1 MTSSR
6 LSWVFRIRLLA
17 AIVGLCVGLNAGC
30 SKPAEPPGKHLE
42 TAPAAPDH
50 ADDGS
55 VQICVG
61 GFRRNPLP
69 DVGDAGPHK
78 LGHYPDDAVRRVL
91 IGLREQKLGE
101 LWRFLPDSYREDIQK
116 LVRDVSGRLDEKSWG
131 PFVSTCQK
139 ARTVVSKI
147 VRELDKSDQPL
158 SDSDKEL
165 AVQLRAVEKLL
176 TALCDSELR
185 SVSAMQAML
194 VDQFLNSTGH
204 SLLAALSEGALGD
217 AGDGGN
223 TFSQFG
229 KVKVELVEAGQ
240 NSAVVSVQWPGQ
252 EPARNSFVRVQSHWI
267 PQTLSEAWP
276 TEFPKVRE
284 QCLAW
289 ADQLRSNPE
298 PWHARLREI
307 DVLLDELAKT
317 KSLAETRQVWQAGVS
332 HLAVEWF
339 GAISVESPMVEEIP
353 AESPPAAKPARVKR
367 PDTEVL
373 LPDEPQK

>member
-1 MTSSR
+1 MIASR
-6 LSWVFRIRLLA
+6 HRWAFRFTLLA
-17 AIVGLCVGLNAGC
+17 VLVGVCVGLNAGC
-30 SKPAEPPGKHLE
+30 SKPTEPVSHLE
-42 TAPAAPDH
+42 PAPKDSDQA
-50 ADDGS
+50 
-55 VQICVG
+55 
-61 GFRRNPLP
+61 
-69 DVGDAGPHK
+69 
-78 LGHYPDDAVRRVL
+78 DDAVRKVL
-91 IGLREQKLGE
+91 IGLQEQKLGE
-101 LWRFLPDSYREDIQK
+101 LWRFLPDSYRDDIQK
-116 LVRDVSGRLDEKSWG
+116 LVRDVSGRLDEKAWG
-131 PFVSTCQK
+131 PFVATCQK

-176 TALCDSELR
+176 KALCDSELR
-185 SVSAMQAML
+185 SVSAMQTML
-194 VDQFLNSTGH
+194 VDQFLNGTGH

-217 AGDGGN
+217 AGDGDN
-223 TFSQFG
+223 AFSQFG

-252 EPARNSFVRVQSHWI
+252 ESMQHSFVRVQSHWI

-276 TEFPKVRE
+276 TEFPKVRG

-289 ADQLRSNPE
+289 ADELQSNSE

-307 DVLLDELAKT
+307 DGLLDELSRT
-317 KSLAETRQVWQAGVS
+317 KSLAEIRAVWQTGVS
-332 HLAVEWF
+332 HFAVEWF
-339 GAISVESPMVEEIP
+339 GATPVESSKTTEVPT
-353 AESPPAAKPARVKR
+353 ESPPPVKPARVKR